1 MQTITTKYLSATHL
15 RDARM
20 KATHTGGYT
29 SVTESYDY
37 ALNNED
43 NHIVVAHMLAQKLGW
58 DSTYVGGHT
67 KEGMVFVDAK
77 PVYSFTTVKS
87 KAPDSDKVSPSDQVE
102 NFLFG
107 EVQ

>member
-37 ALNNED
+37 ALNND
-43 NHIVVAHMLAQKLGW
+43 IVVAHMLAQKLGW
-58 DSTYVGGHT
+58 DATYIGGHT
-67 KEGMVFVDAK
+67 KEGMVFVDAQ
-77 PVYSFTTVKS
+77 PVYSFTTVK
-87 KAPDSDKVSPSDQVE
+87 KEAA
-102 NFLFG
+102 
-107 EVQ
+107 